1 MRNFIALLTVAIGLS
16 LTAAVRADD
25 NVREVQTKLSDD
37 GFYFGAIDGAYSSD
51 LSAALSRYQIRNG
64 LPITGQLDAE
74 TSKALGAKPAVT
86 TAPADSAQSSE
97 TWRRLRKGERQTM
110 ATTNARA
117 RSTARTSEAPRSGTG
132 TLPQESHQGAPPIAS
147 QSTEPLSPPPAMA
160 ADASSSASNVSVE
173 RLKDYVGAFVLA
185 GLDPH
190 VGAEA
195 DFFADRVHYYD
206 QGRMSREK
214 IREDLKRYAQRWPDR
229 RFWIAGEIKI
239 EPENGNRTRVT
250 FPLRYELRNGAKH
263 SSGKIDKTIVLE
275 PAGDD
280 FEIVS
285 VNERKAD

>member
-1 MRNFIALLTVAIGLS
+1 MRNFIALFTVTIGLS

-117 RSTARTSEAPRSGTG
+117 RSTARTSEARRSGTR
-132 TLPQESHQGAPPIAS
+132 TLPQESPQGAPPIAS
-147 QSTEPLSPPPAMA
+147 QSTEPLSPPPATA

-185 GLDPH
+185 GLDPR
-190 VGAEA
+190 VGAET

-206 QGRMSREK
+206 QGTMSREK

-285 VNERKAD
+285 VKEGKTD